1 MKRACLRDS
10 ISSFILAAVLALSA
24 GLGVSCAGD
33 DGDASPAEVDTL
45 GVAVT
50 IAPLADFVEKVGGKN
65 VDVTIMVPPGAS
77 PHSHQPTQRQLK
89 ELCDAEVYVKVG
101 SGVDFEL
108 AYMHTLTEQNPDML
122 LIDCSVGIELIGGDD
137 HEDNDHADE
146 GHHHEGADPH
156 IWNSPVNVK
165 KMVENICDGLMEA
178 DPDHAADYQ
187 ANTDAYLQELD
198 DLDTYIHRQLDDAT
212 NRYFMTYHPSF
223 GYFAEEYN
231 LTQLAIE
238 HDGKAPTGPA
248 LDDCIK
254 EADEHNLSYVFVAP
268 QFATNHAEKV
278 AKRIGGQ
285 TAFIDPLGEIYI
297 DNMKDVADSIALEL
311 E

>member
-10 ISSFILAAVLALSA
+10 ILTFILAAVLALSA

-33 DGDASPAEVDTL
+33 DGDASLAEVDTL

-50 IAPLADFVEKVGGKN
+50 IAPLADFVENVGGEH

-77 PHSHQPTQRQLK
+77 PHLYSPTQRQLK
-89 ELCDAEVYVKVG
+89 QLQDAEVYAKVG

-108 AYMHTLTEQNPDML
+108 AYMDTLIEQNPKML
-122 LIDCSVGIELIGGDD
+122 VVDCSRGIELIQG
-137 HEDNDHADE
+137 
-146 GHHHEGADPH
+146 DPH
-156 IWNSPVNVK
+156 IWNSPVNAK
-165 KMVENICDGLMEA
+165 KMVGNICEGLMAA

-187 ANTDAYLQELD
+187 ANTDAYLQDLD
-198 DLDTYIHRQLDDAT
+198 DLDAYIHDRLDSST

-238 HDGKAPTGPA
+238 HEGKVTTSAV
-248 LDDCIK
+248 LDDCIDK
-254 EADEHNLSYVFVAP
+254 ASEHNLSYVFVAP
-268 QFATNHAEKV
+268 QFATDHAEEV
-278 AKRIGGQ
+278 AKRIGGR

-297 DNMKDVADSIALEL
+297 DNMRDVADSIALEL

>member
-1 MKRACLRDS
+1 MRRACLRDS
-10 ISSFILAAVLALSA
+10 ILTFILAAVLALSA

-33 DGDASPAEVDTL
+33 DGDASIAEADAL

-50 IAPLADFVEKVGGKN
+50 IAPLADFVENVGGEH

-108 AYMHTLTEQNPDML
+108 AYMDTLTEQNPDML

-137 HEDNDHADE
+137 SDHDDD
-146 GHHHEGADPH
+146 GHHHEGNDPH
-156 IWNSPVNVK
+156 IWNSPVNAK
-165 KMVENICDGLMEA
+165 KMVENICEGLMKA

-187 ANTDAYLQELD
+187 ANRDLYLQDLD
-198 DLDTYIHRQLDDAT
+198 DLDAYIHDQLDSAS

-223 GYFAEEYN
+223 GYFAEEYD

-254 EADEHNLSYVFVAP
+254 EADENNLSYVFVAP
-268 QFATNHAEKV
+268 QFATDHAEEV
-278 AKRIGGQ
+278 AKRIGGH